1 MSTVLVTGASGF
13 VGSYVVPELAA
24 TGHRVIALVRSPA
37 AGEAVRRRLPPALA
51 ERVDLRTGDVGDPGT
66 LGAALVG
73 VDAVVHLVA
82 IPRDWNGGKDL
93 LRVNLGGTTNLV
105 AAMRQ
110 AGVRR
115 LVHLGALGVEDREEL
130 HYAKSKARAEAAV
143 RESGLD
149 WTILRPSLLF
159 GPRDGFFN
167 IVADLVRVPAPIVP
181 VPGNGKSRFQ
191 PIHAG
196 DVALCVRLA
205 LERPETVGRS
215 YDLGGPRHWTYR
227 EITEEVARALGKR
240 RVIVPMPIPFIRL
253 AAGAAEALRLRFFPV
268 ATDQLRQLALDNIGA
283 LDAVHGAF
291 GFVPRR
297 MEGELLYLRLPK
309 KRQEPAP
316 AA

>member
-1 MSTVLVTGASGF
+1 MPTVLVTGASGF

-24 TGHRVIALVRSPA
+24 SGHRVVALVRSPA
-37 AGEAVRRRLPPALA
+37 AGEAVRRRLPAA
-51 ERVDLRTGDVGDPGT
+51 FAGSVDLRVGDVLDPAT
-66 LGAALVG
+66 LGAALVD

-93 LRVNLGGTTNLV
+93 LRVNLDGTRNV
-105 AAMRQ
+105 IAAMQQ

-167 IVADLVRVPAPIVP
+167 IVADLVRVPVPVVP

-191 PIHAG
+191 PIHVG
-196 DVALCVRLA
+196 DVALCARLA
-205 LERPETVGRS
+205 LERPDTAGRS
-215 YDLGGPRHWTYR
+215 FDLGGPRFWTYR
-227 EITEEVARALGKR
+227 EITEEVARALGKQR
-240 RVIVPMPIPFIRL
+240 AIVPMPIPLIRL
-253 AAGAAEALRLRFFPV
+253 VAGTAEALRLRFFPV
-268 ATDQLRQLALDNIGA
+268 ATDQLRQLALDNVGA

-291 GFVPRR
+291 GFVPRK

-309 KRQEPAP
+309 KRQEPTP